1 MAILPGSTLGM
12 LGGGQ
17 LGRMFVTAARTMGYD
32 VIVLDPDPNSPAG
45 GLASQH
51 LVKDYDDTE
60 ALDYLSQHC
69 AVVTTEFE
77 NIPAVT
83 LAYLAKSVPVHPSA
97 TALHIAQH
105 RKQEKEFFRNQGL
118 NTADF
123 IALENDDDLANARD
137 FSFPAI
143 LKTAMLGYDGKG
155 QVVCQNFEDL
165 QVAFEQV
172 GRKPCVL
179 EQLIELDCEVSVVLC
194 RSLAGEVTCFPI
206 AENSHANGILDVTIA
221 PAQIST
227 ALADEAIDAAT
238 RIAHGLDYCGVLAVE
253 FFISDDNRVLV
264 NEMAPRPHNSGH
276 YTLDACETS
285 QFEQQ
290 VRMICD
296 LPAGSCHQHS
306 PVAMWNL
313 LGDIWPQGGV
323 PDWEAVLKLERA
335 KLHLYGKSEAR
346 PGRKMGHVNCLGTTL
361 DDSLALL
368 ETVRGILGG

>member
-32 VIVLDPDPNSPAG
+32 VIVLDPDSNSPAG

-123 IALENDDDLANARD
+123 IGIENDDGLENARD

-290 VRMICD
+290 VRMICN

>member
-1 MAILPGSTLGM
+1 
-12 LGGGQ
+12 
-17 LGRMFVTAARTMGYD
+17 MFVTAARTMGYD
-32 VIVLDPDPNSPAG
+32 VIVLDPDSNSPAG

-123 IALENDDDLANARD
+123 IAIENDDGLENARD